1 MIVNGMIHLC
11 IQMGKA
17 DLKEK
22 EVEALRHLRNAL
34 VHEGYSPSVREL
46 SEKLGYR
53 SPRSAFL
60 ILNNLIEKGWVER
73 RSNGSLQ
80 LLQDLPEDRSHA
92 RTIDVPLVGSVP
104 CGVPMLAEENI
115 EAWIPVSVNLA
126 RPGGKYYLLRAHG
139 DSMDKA
145 GIRDGDLLLVR
156 QQPQADNG
164 NKIVALINDEAT
176 VKEFHREKNVVVL
189 KPRSKNRRHK
199 PIVLTEDFLIQGVV
213 VSTLPSTVY

>member
-1 MIVNGMIHLC
+1 
-11 IQMGKA
+11 MGKA

>member
-1 MIVNGMIHLC
+1 
-11 IQMGKA
+11 
-17 DLKEK
+17 
-22 EVEALRHLRNAL
+22 
-34 VHEGYSPSVREL
+34 
-46 SEKLGYR
+46 
-53 SPRSAFL
+53 
-60 ILNNLIEKGWVER
+60 
-73 RSNGSLQ
+73 
-80 LLQDLPEDRSHA
+80 
-92 RTIDVPLVGSVP
+92 
-104 CGVPMLAEENI
+104 MLAEENI